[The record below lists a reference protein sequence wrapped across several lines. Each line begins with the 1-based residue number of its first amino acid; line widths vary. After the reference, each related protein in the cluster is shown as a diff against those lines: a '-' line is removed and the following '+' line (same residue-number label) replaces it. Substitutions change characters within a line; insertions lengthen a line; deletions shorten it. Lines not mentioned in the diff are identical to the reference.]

1 MRKSIVLKVTLIC
14 FGLTDL
20 MWVAP
25 ETGYAQIDQK
35 AIVGI
40 WLFDEGRGK
49 TLSDSSG
56 NGHDGKIGNG
66 IKWIAGQYS
75 SKALHFPG
83 AAVVVVPHEV
93 SLNLLTW
100 TITAWIKAEFKN
112 GWVEFVSK
120 SVPKGNTDFRNYV
133 LQIAGDT
140 GFLRPHFTQGAQ
152 QWKLT
157 AGTTDLR
164 DDKWHHVAGTY
175 DQTFIRAYVDG
186 RMEGETRLK
195 DVPDTNDEPLVI
207 GAITPEVNFFT
218 GIIDEV
224 GLFNIA
230 LTEDNLK
237 MILKMGLNRALGVSR
252 SEKLTTTWLA
262 IKSEH

>member
-1 MRKSIVLKVTLIC
+1 MKSIVLKVALIC
-14 FGLTDL
+14 FGLTYL
-20 MWVAP
+20 MWITP

-35 AIVGI
+35 AIVGV
-40 WLFDEGRGK
+40 WLFDEGSEK
-49 TLSDSSG
+49 TASDSSG
-56 NGHDGKIGNG
+56 NGHDGKIESG
-66 IKWIAGQYS
+66 INWIAGQYG
-75 SKALHFPG
+75 SKALRFPG
-83 AAVVVVPHEV
+83 SAVVIVPHEA

-140 GFLRPHFTQGAQ
+140 GFLRPDFTQGAQ

-164 DDKWHHVAGTY
+164 DSKWHHVAGTY
-175 DQTFIRAYVDG
+175 DQTVIRAYVDG

-230 LTEDNLK
+230 LTEDELK
-237 MILKMGLNRALGVSR
+237 MIQEMGLIRALGVSL
-252 SEKLTTTWLA
+252 SGKLTTTWST
-262 IKSEH
+262 IKNEH